1 MRKMPS
7 KVFPDIPFGADDS
20 CRSRVACPTLNITK
34 RDCGRSIQL
43 AKSGFPTSQG
53 KCISHTHTHSE
64 SLKKFAQQKSTR
76 TRRCAQELSPE
87 NKLKGEVREGGRA
100 RGREMD
106 EGKSEIGGVRRK
118 GGTGLASCIQ
128 DLLA

>member
-34 RDCGRSIQL
+34 RDCGRSVQL

-64 SLKKFAQQKSTR
+64 SRKKKKIAQQKSTR
-76 TRRCAQELSPE
+76 TRRCAQELGPE
-87 NKLKGEVREGGRA
+87 NKPKGEVKEGGR
-100 RGREMD
+100 GRERD
-106 EGKSEIGGVRRK
+106 G
-118 GGTGLASCIQ
+118 
-128 DLLA
+128 